1 MAYLRISLINKG
13 IYPQSHKP
21 IKKIVDMDNIV
32 LREIKG
38 NSLSAKILDLK
49 NKRIK

>member
-21 IKKIVDMDNIV
+21 IKKFVDMDNIY
-32 LREIKG
+32 LEKSREIAYLQKY
-38 NSLSAKILDLK
+38 
-49 NKRIK
+49 